1 MLAIRL
7 VRLRKNA
14 EMKKFIII
22 GTSSQPSIILSYA
35 DILQT
40 WWITVIVWSLLRIV
54 RAFVEIHVLD
64 LTRQVSRLH
73 FKKSIIKMNEK
84 LSFQ

>member
-40 WWITVIVWSLLRIV
+40 
-54 RAFVEIHVLD
+54 
-64 LTRQVSRLH
+64 
-73 FKKSIIKMNEK
+73 
-84 LSFQ
+84 